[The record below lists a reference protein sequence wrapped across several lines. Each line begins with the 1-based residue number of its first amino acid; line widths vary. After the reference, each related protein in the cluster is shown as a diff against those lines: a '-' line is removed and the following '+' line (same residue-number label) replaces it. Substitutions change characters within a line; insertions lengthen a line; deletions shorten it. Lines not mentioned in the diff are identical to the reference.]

1 MKTSGWI
8 RWLSGWPNWVASVV
22 KGLVAKVRPAVK
34 PAAVKRKKD
43 LAVASGLTQAV
54 ISHCVK
60 GARVPNLETAIRV
73 SSALCKPIAARSA

>member
-1 MKTSGWI
+1 M
-8 RWLSGWPNWVASVV
+8 
-22 KGLVAKVRPAVK
+22 
-34 PAAVKRKKD
+34 KRKKD

-54 ISHCVK
+54 INHCVK